1 MLRQLLL
8 EFFYRTPK
16 VFALSL
22 EAIDR
27 RGKLLWKDRERT
39 DAAGHRF
46 AKRAEDT
53 QRAAAA
59 GKRHA
64 RAAFELLDGRHEDRA
79 DVARARHVC
88 AAARGEVEIP
98 DVDQPQHAAARRLL
112 PQRQQP
118 RLVGRHET
126 DRDLAVLPDHAVRL

>member
-59 GKRHA
+59 GKREA
-64 RAAFELLDGRHEDRA
+64 RTALELLGGRHEDRA
-79 DVARARHVC
+79 DFARAHFWCDVARVD
-88 AAARGEVEIP
+88 VDIP
-98 DVDQPQHAAARRLL
+98 D
-112 PQRQQP
+112 
-118 RLVGRHET
+118 
-126 DRDLAVLPDHAVRL
+126 